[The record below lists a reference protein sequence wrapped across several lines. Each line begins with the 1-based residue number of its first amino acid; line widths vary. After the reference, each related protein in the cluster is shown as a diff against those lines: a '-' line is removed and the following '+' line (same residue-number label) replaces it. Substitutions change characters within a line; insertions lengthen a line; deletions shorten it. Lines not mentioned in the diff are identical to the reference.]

1 MIFVPPA
8 ASPWAMKSNL
18 DHPFYYLNNFAFV
31 LDWVA
36 LRYRDLLDE
45 EEAAFVARF
54 PALPEKSRALL
65 VRMIMRKGDLF
76 RESKLRYDEI
86 GDTAGAAEPLVEI
99 GWIEDDPLLAFD
111 ALYGLLTKNE
121 LAACLDLAAQKSAKK
136 SALYATALGM
146 ALPARRFS
154 AWCGGVRERAWRI
167 GVGALCDRIRLMFF
181 GNLYQD
187 WSEFILADLGVYTY
201 EKVEFSPASRA
212 FHVRSDIELYLHY
225 QACRERFHA
234 TEANAVAAPCEERE
248 LGASADSLAH
258 IERDIM
264 APACDNPWLRERR
277 ARLLFQIAQHHEQQG
292 DHPDALRVYALCG
305 YPGARLRRIR
315 VLEKS
320 GQVAEA
326 AALADQASIAPENA
340 AESQQLLRVMPRL
353 RRKLGLSR
361 PDKQTRHQVP
371 VIDLILPRPEQAFYV
386 EDVVRAHVAASDAA
400 SHVFYVENA
409 LVNSL
414 FGLLCWDAIFHAAP
428 GAFFHPFQSGPADL
442 HGAEFVKLRQE
453 QFHACLAQLESS
465 AYQDTIRSNFVRK
478 SGVQSPFVYWGA
490 LDEAL
495 LEHALLCI
503 PASHLARWFERI
515 LQDIPANRS
524 GFPDLIQF
532 WPDERRYRM
541 IEVKGPGDR
550 LQDNQLRLLDFALS
564 HAMPLAV
571 CYVAW
576 EGEA

>member
-1 MIFVPPA
+1 MN
-8 ASPWAMKSNL
+8 SNL

-36 LRYRDLLDE
+36 LRYRDLLNE
-45 EEAAFVARF
+45 EEAAFIAGF
-54 PALPEKSRALL
+54 STLPEQSRALL

-86 GDTAGAAEPLVEI
+86 GDTARAAQPLVDI
-99 GWIEDDPLLAFD
+99 GWVEADPLLTLD
-111 ALYGLLTKNE
+111 ALYGLLTKKE

-136 SALYATALGM
+136 SELYAAGLAL

-154 AWCGGVRERAWRI
+154 AWCGALEERAWRI

-187 WSEFILADLGVYTY
+187 WSEFILADLGVYVY
-201 EKVEFSPASRA
+201 EKVEFSLASRA

-225 QACRERFHA
+225 HACRERFHA
-234 TEANAVAAPCEERE
+234 IQPDAAVPAHPEDVPRP
-248 LGASADSLAH
+248 GADSLAQ
-258 IERDIM
+258 IERDIL

-277 ARLLFQIAQHHEQQG
+277 ARLLFQIAQRHEQQG
-292 DHPDALRVYALCG
+292 DHADALRVYALCG
-305 YPGARLRRIR
+305 YPGARSRRIR

-320 GQVAEA
+320 EQVDEA
-326 AALADQASIAPENA
+326 AALADQALVAPENA
-340 AESQQLLRVMPRL
+340 AESQQLERILPRL
-353 RRKLGLSR
+353 RRKLGLPR
-361 PDKQTRHQVP
+361 LDKAVRHPVP
-371 VIDLILPRPEQAFYV
+371 VIELRLPRPEDVFYV
-386 EDVVRAHVAASDAA
+386 EDVVRAHVAATDTAA
-400 SHVFYVENA
+400 QVFYVENA
-409 LVNSL
+409 LINSL
-414 FGLLCWDAIFHAAP
+414 FGLLCWDAIFHAVP

-442 HGAEFVKLRQE
+442 HGADFVKLRQE
-453 QFHACLAQLESS
+453 QFNACLAQLESNT
-465 AYQDTIRSNFVRK
+465 YQDTIRGNFLRK

-490 LDEAL
+490 LDDAL
-495 LEHALLCI
+495 LDHALLCI
-503 PASHLARWFERI
+503 PAAHLARWFERI

-571 CYVAW
+571 CYLAW
-576 EGEA
+576 EGEG

>member
-1 MIFVPPA
+1 MN
-8 ASPWAMKSNL
+8 SNL

-36 LRYRDLLDE
+36 LRYRDLLNE
-45 EEAAFVARF
+45 EEAAFIAGF
-54 PALPEKSRALL
+54 STLPEQSRALL

-86 GDTAGAAEPLVEI
+86 GDTARAAQPLVDI
-99 GWIEDDPLLAFD
+99 GWVEADPLLTLD
-111 ALYGLLTKNE
+111 ALYGLLTKKE

-136 SALYATALGM
+136 SELYAAGLAL

-154 AWCGGVRERAWRI
+154 AWCDALEERAWRI

-187 WSEFILADLGVYTY
+187 WSEFILADLGVYVY
-201 EKVEFSPASRA
+201 EKVEFSLASRA

-225 QACRERFHA
+225 HACRERFHA
-234 TEANAVAAPCEERE
+234 IQPDAAVPAHPEDVPRP
-248 LGASADSLAH
+248 GADSLAQ
-258 IERDIM
+258 IERDIL

-277 ARLLFQIAQHHEQQG
+277 ARLLFQIAQRHEQQG
-292 DHPDALRVYALCG
+292 DHADALRVYALCG
-305 YPGARLRRIR
+305 YPGARSRRIR

-320 GQVAEA
+320 EQVDEA
-326 AALADQASIAPENA
+326 AALADQALVAPENA
-340 AESQQLLRVMPRL
+340 AESQQLERILPRL
-353 RRKLGLSR
+353 RRKLGLPR
-361 PDKQTRHQVP
+361 LDKAVRHPVP
-371 VIDLILPRPEQAFYV
+371 VIELRLPRPEDVFYV
-386 EDVVRAHVAASDAA
+386 EDVVRAHVAATDTAA
-400 SHVFYVENA
+400 QVFYVENA
-409 LVNSL
+409 LINSL
-414 FGLLCWDAIFHAAP
+414 FGLLCWDAIFHAVP

-442 HGAEFVKLRQE
+442 HGADFVKLRQE
-453 QFHACLAQLESS
+453 QFNACLAQLESNT
-465 AYQDTIRSNFVRK
+465 YQDTIRGNFLRK

-490 LDEAL
+490 LDDAL
-495 LEHALLCI
+495 LDHALLCI
-503 PASHLARWFERI
+503 PAAHLARWFERI

-571 CYVAW
+571 CYLAW
-576 EGEA
+576 EGEG